1 MENEL
6 VNIKEVAAQLVK
18 QDADKIINVSTIEKV
33 DNSFL
38 VFIGNGVP
46 GMPGYGA
53 EAITFSSRFYNLII
67 CDNEKLDTAGT
78 ITINRRH
85 CLVENDDITQDLKE
99 KYSSLTSEA
108 IVELMTFPC
117 LVANKNAHDG
127 WADDNQVA
135 ILAKLESVAVSDEN
149 IKLQYRA
156 MFGVSQAKLCKLIEE
171 LGISGRYGRHNEWNH
186 CHWTVKEKDLCTVI
200 NGAGLNPT
208 VQNRK

>member
-6 VNIKEVAAQLVK
+6 VNIKEVPAQLVK

-67 CDNEKLDTAGT
+67 SDNEKLDTTGT

-85 CLVENDDITQDLKE
+85 CLVENDDITQDLKA

-108 IVELMTFPC
+108 IEKLMTFPC

-156 MFGVSQAKLCKLIEE
+156 MFGVSQAKLCTLIED
-171 LGISGRYGRHNEWNH
+171 LGISGRYGRHNEWNL
-186 CHWTVKEKDLCTVI
+186 CDWTV
-200 NGAGLNPT
+200 
-208 VQNRK
+208 